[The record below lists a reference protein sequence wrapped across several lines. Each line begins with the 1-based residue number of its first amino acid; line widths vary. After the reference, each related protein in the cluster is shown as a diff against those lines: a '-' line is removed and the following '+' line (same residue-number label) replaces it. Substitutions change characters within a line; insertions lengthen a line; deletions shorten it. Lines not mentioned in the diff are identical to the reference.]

1 MEKEFLERKSL
12 CEMWFYQQS
21 GYWENIKKNLKYFC
35 VYIPMG
41 YINFIFHVFLTI
53 LALPIFIGNA
63 LEYWVNTAQ
72 IRKQKLEDIIKME
85 DKTAKNLMIKAQ
97 IKAINDYESFLKIF
111 TTFLLGLLAGL
122 VPLIISFLKK

>member
-1 MEKEFLERKSL
+1 
-12 CEMWFYQQS
+12 
-21 GYWENIKKNLKYFC
+21 
-35 VYIPMG
+35 MG